1 MRLETAI
8 RKPGK
13 EKDDMRYTRLAATL
27 AVAVVAILILTAL
40 ASRSFAPNAGHEVV
54 LIEKPLIFGHGGVDP
69 EPVKTGRSFCAAT
82 TDGIDVNMQPQKF
95 ETELPDTMTSDGVPI
110 TFHAIMVLKVTD
122 SVSLIKSFGPEWYQ
136 TNLEEPFK
144 TMVRQAVRKRGM
156 NETAISTTAL
166 DEIDQEIHDQLV
178 AFMKQ
183 KSLPVELV
191 TMTVGRANPP
201 DSVKSQ
207 RIETATQ
214 EQRIQTEKQKKLAE
228 DQRQMAETSRANA
241 DNAYNVAMHLS
252 PEQFIRL
259 ETIKMQLEVCGDKGK
274 ATCTFIQNGA
284 APVYNL
290 NK

>member
-1 MRLETAI
+1 MLS
-8 RKPGK
+8 
-13 EKDDMRYTRLAATL
+13 L
-27 AVAVVAILILTAL
+27 AVAAASLLTTAGC
-40 ASRSFAPNAGHEVV
+40 SSYAPNAGHEVV
-54 LIEKPLIFGHGGVDP
+54 LVEKPLIFGHGGVDP
-69 EPVKTGRSFCAAT
+69 EPVKAGRSFVAAT
-82 TDGIDVNMQPQKF
+82 TDGIDVNMQPEKF

-110 TFHAIMVLKVTD
+110 SFHAIMVLKVTD
-122 SVSLIKSFGPEWYQ
+122 SVTLIKNFGPEWYKN
-136 TNLEEPFK
+136 NLEEPFK
-144 TMVRQAVRKRGM
+144 TMIRQAVRKRGM
-156 NETAISTTAL
+156 NETAISTVAL
-166 DEIDQEIHDQLV
+166 DAIDTEIHDELV
-178 AFMKQ
+178 TFIKQ

-241 DNAYNVAMHLS
+241 DNAYREAMHLS
-252 PEQFIRL
+252 PEQFIKL
-259 ETIKMQLEVCGDKGK
+259 EEIKMQLEVCGEKGK

-284 APVYNL
+284 HPVYNL

>member
-1 MRLETAI
+1 M
-8 RKPGK
+8 KF
-13 EKDDMRYTRLAATL
+13 TRLLLTL
-27 AVAVVAILILTAL
+27 MVVVTTMFTM
-40 ASRSFAPNAGHEVV
+40 SGCSSYAPNAGHEVV
-54 LIEKPLIFGHGGVDP
+54 LIEKPLIFGHGGIDP
-69 EPVKTGRSFCAAT
+69 EPVKTGRTFCAST
-82 TDGIDVNMQPQKF
+82 TDGIDVDMQPQKF
-95 ETELPDTMTSDGVPI
+95 EAELPDTMTSDGVPI
-110 TFHAIMVLKVTD
+110 SFHAIMVLKVTD
-122 SVSLIKSFGPEWYQ
+122 SVSLIKNFGPDWYRN
-136 TNLEEPFK
+136 NLEEPFK

-166 DEIDQEIHDQLV
+166 DAIDTEIHDELV
-178 AFMKQ
+178 TFMKQ

-191 TMTVGRANPP
+191 TMTLGRANPP

-228 DQRQMAETSRANA
+228 DQRQMAETSRASA
-241 DNAYNVAMHLS
+241 DKAYREAMHLS
-252 PEQFIRL
+252 PEQFIQL

-284 APVYNL
+284 TPVYHL